1 MRGFSELPQSIVTAI
16 SAFRGV
22 ERYSR
27 PLGLQRPMRDAATGL
42 FDPEAFNELASDRLE
57 RGTASGGHAAI
68 AVFQLDLIEPRASDR
83 SVRAVARAVR
93 DSIRPS
99 DLATRTGP
107 TTFIALL
114 DRCERE
120 EAKHV
125 CSRIM
130 RSVMRMDTLGS
141 LCCGIAVAP
150 SDGSSV
156 DDLVA
161 AAMRRPAPVRMSER
175 IVAAAS

>member
-1 MRGFSELPQSIVTAI
+1 MRGYVEVPQAIVTVI
-16 SAFRGV
+16 SSLKGAQ
-22 ERYSR
+22 RYSR
-27 PLGLQRPMRDAATGL
+27 PFGLQRPMRDAVTGL

-57 RGTASGGHAAI
+57 RGGAKGGHAAV
-68 AVFQLDLIEPRASDR
+68 AVFQLDLIESAPSGHTIET
-83 SVRAVARAVR
+83 VARAIR

-99 DLATRTGP
+99 DLATRTSG
-107 TTFIALL
+107 TTFVALL

-130 RSVMRMDTLGS
+130 RSVMRMDSLGS
-141 LCCGIAVAP
+141 LCCGISVAP
-150 SDGSSV
+150 SDGSSL

-161 AAMRRPAPVRMSER
+161 AAMRRPTPVRLNER
-175 IVAAAS
+175 VVAAAS